1 MTSLSQ
7 DRRARRVGA
16 AVNSKPGRTGE
27 RLRQRRRQTLAAD
40 CEPCLAGWPD
50 GLQFSQILF
59 TPTVPSIGRQFRQ
72 KSRIWAS
79 KAERGADQAAVGLR
93 SIKTSSRART
103 RQGTASSSAARTARI
118 CTLVQIF
125 TGQPALAPMAIGVRQ
140 LPVLAISAKV
150 ALGSI
155 TH

>member
-1 MTSLSQ
+1 MTILSQ

-79 KAERGADQAAVGLR
+79 KADRSADQASLGLW
-93 SIKTSSRART
+93 STKTSSRTRT
-103 RQGTASSSAARTARI
+103 RQGTPSSSAAKPALI
-118 CTLVQIF
+118 CTLMQIF
-125 TGQPALAPMAIGVRQ
+125 TGQPALALMAIGVRQ
-140 LPVLAISAKV
+140 HPVHAISAKV
-150 ALGSI
+150 AMVSI
-155 TH
+155 TR